1 MMCGSYRWWKS
12 NHKNFITIFL
22 KNGARPRPHTNGI
35 WVGAMGITGKI
46 AVTAASGMSGLSALV
61 QYPVNQRRTCDFWR
75 FSTVFRALKV
85 FSGLHFDLFPA
96 MVHWL
101 LEECQQTRHTRQSCD
116 RDLSSDLPSAISY
129 TAWGGFS
136 AEHRKWGSNSGLFLT
151 FGHPR

>member
-1 MMCGSYRWWKS
+1 MGVKFRTFPDFWAPTVAPTHHETPSTHVPNERSCHKLSYSHRVGVGP
-12 NHKNFITIFL
+12 T
-22 KNGARPRPHTNGI
+22 PHTNGI
-35 WVGAMGITGKI
+35 WVGAMGIIGKI

-116 RDLSSDLPSAISY
+116 RDLSSDPPSTISY
-129 TAWGGFS
+129 TAWGV
-136 AEHRKWGSNSGLFLT
+136 
-151 FGHPR
+151 